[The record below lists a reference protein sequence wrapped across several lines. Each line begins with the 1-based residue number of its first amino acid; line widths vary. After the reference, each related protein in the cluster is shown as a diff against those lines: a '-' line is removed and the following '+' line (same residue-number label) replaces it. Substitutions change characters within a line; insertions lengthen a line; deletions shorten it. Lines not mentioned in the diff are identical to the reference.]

1 METHSDLI
9 WIICPGV
16 AGRLET
22 EDLGESDM
30 NTIEVTKRLLAGD
43 ASENYLHPFTPLS
56 IRDSREDVER
66 RLAGLRAAGIRS
78 MNLLWS
84 GNDDLGGYTPFNSE
98 AYWTRIGWVAEIC
111 RREDM
116 TFMMQDAAPFPTGLA
131 DGLLMRP
138 EYLDRNKLYLGERH
152 LDVRG
157 PNPDGAFLVSELV
170 GSIRS
175 TDQERG
181 FGKARPFP
189 GDNLYAV
196 VAVERDESGLNP
208 QTAVDLTDRVSDG
221 LLLWPVPEGVWRVF
235 VIFETMN
242 DGGRLHYINLLDPA
256 SVALNIQA
264 IYEPHYAHLKDEAGK
279 SWLGFFY
286 DEAEIGNLWR
296 YNVPTLPGDKRNV
309 EGESMALPWSGI
321 VRDRWEDVMES
332 QASRALPFLWEDC
345 AKLPH
350 VRARFMDIVSRVMQE
365 TYNGQ
370 MHAWCRER
378 GLQYIGHNC
387 EDENTHC
394 SLGNG
399 PAHFFRMQRH
409 QDAAG
414 IDLIGGQLMPGKDF
428 RQSWYGC
435 PEGDGTYYH
444 YGLAKLASSAAHI
457 MPNKHG
463 RAFCE
468 VFAVYGDIAG
478 TRLRKFVYDHLLVN
492 GINEMIPAPPF
503 VPGAE
508 PGISRR
514 ENDYVNRMCRLM
526 HETRPVI
533 KAAVL
538 YHAEAEWYAGDF
550 DRFQKVGKELAQA
563 QISYDVVPADVF
575 EDTAFFETDCADG
588 LRVNGNRYEALIV
601 PKAEA
606 LPAALARALER
617 GEPRIPVIFCE
628 RRPGVIVETGEPFRG
643 EGGEVVP
650 MNALAER
657 LRQIIPRDFALD
669 RALPDLRCAHF
680 RSDDVDYYFL
690 VNQGSPCAFEAY
702 VAGDGA
708 LTAVDIMEDAARRL
722 PAERKGDGLTCRLS
736 MDRWESLLLVA
747 GESDEALSPA
757 WSHEVISPTWHVTLE
772 DGTELEMDALRSI
785 NAADL
790 FPRYMG
796 KVVYEA
802 AVTLGAQPTV
812 LRLGEVW
819 EIAEV
824 SVNGQRAGIRQWT
837 PYEYD
842 IRGLTQIGEN
852 RLRVAVWTGRAR
864 ETRRESSS
872 AFGRSMSA
880 TVYNVLPPGG
890 LLGPVTLGY
899 EKD

>member
-1 METHSDLI
+1 MH
-9 WIICPGV
+9 
-16 AGRLET
+16 
-22 EDLGESDM
+22 
-30 NTIEVTKRLLAGD
+30 LLD
-43 ASENYLHPFTPLS
+43 ELLFSEAIPNYLHPFTALS
-56 IRDSREDVER
+56 ILDRFEDVQKR
-66 RLAGLRAAGIRS
+66 VLRLKAAGIRS

-84 GNDDLGGYTPFNSE
+84 GGDDTGGYTPFNSD
-98 AYWTRIGWVAEIC
+98 AYLTRIQLVADIC
-111 RREDM
+111 RREGM

-131 DGLLMRP
+131 DGWLMRP

-152 LDVRG
+152 LDVKG

-189 GDNLYAV
+189 RDSLYAV
-196 VAVERDESGLNP
+196 VAVAHDGDGLDP
-208 QTAVDLTDRVSDG
+208 DGAVDLTDCVSDG

-264 IYEPHYAHLKDEAGK
+264 IYESHYAHLKEEVGK
-279 SWLGFFY
+279 TWLGFFY

-309 EGESMALPWSGI
+309 EGESMALPWSRI
-321 VRDRWEDVMES
+321 VRDRWEAVMGT
-332 QASRALPFLWEDC
+332 QANRALPFLWEDC
-345 AKLPH
+345 AKLPQ
-350 VRARFMDIVSRVMQE
+350 VRVRFMDIVSRVMQE

-399 PAHFFRMQRH
+399 PVHFFRMQRH

-435 PEGDGTYYH
+435 PEGDGAYYH

-457 MPNKHG
+457 MPNKRG

-508 PGISRR
+508 KGVSKQ
-514 ENDYVNRMCRLM
+514 ENDYVNRVCRLM
-526 HETRPVI
+526 HGTRPVI

-538 YHAEAEWYAGDF
+538 YHAEAEWYGGDF
-550 DRFQKVGKELAQA
+550 NRFQTVGKVLAQA
-563 QISYDVVPADVF
+563 QISYDVIPADVF
-575 EDTAFFETDCADG
+575 EDTVFFGTNCSDG

-606 LPAALARALER
+606 LPAALARAMER
-617 GEPRIPVIFCE
+617 GEPRVPVIFCE
-628 RRPGVIVETGEPFRG
+628 RRPGVIAETGEPFRE

-650 MNALAER
+650 MDALAER
-657 LRQIIPRDFALD
+657 LQRIIHRDLILD
-669 RALPDLRCAHF
+669 RALPDIRYAHF
-680 RSDDVDYYFL
+680 RNDDADFYFL
-690 VNQGSPCAFEAY
+690 VNQGGPCAFEADI
-702 VAGDGA
+702 AGDGA
-708 LTAVDIMEDAARRL
+708 LTAVDIMEGTARRL
-722 PAERKGDGLTCRLS
+722 PAERRGDGLTCRLS
-736 MDRWESLLLVA
+736 MDRWESMLLVA
-747 GESDEALSPA
+747 GASEEALTPAWRHEAISPA
-757 WSHEVISPTWHVTLE
+757 WRVTLE
-772 DGTELEMDALRSI
+772 DGIELEMDALRSV

-802 AVTLGAQPTV
+802 TVTLDARPGI
-812 LRLGEVW
+812 LRLSEVW
-819 EIAEV
+819 ETAEV
-824 SVNGQRAGIRQWT
+824 SVNGQCAGVRQWT

-842 IRGLTQIGEN
+842 IRGLTRFGEN
-852 RLRVAVWTGRAR
+852 RLRVTVWTGRAR
-864 ETRRESSS
+864 ETQRESSS

-880 TVYNVLPPGG
+880 TVYNALPPGG

-899 EKD
+899 EMDREDDRL